1 MEPNLRAGLAIYNA
15 GDFHAAHDA
24 WEEYWLGLERDTDDE
39 QFLHG
44 LIQFTAAVHHAS
56 ERNWAGATGLA
67 DSAAAYLVDLG
78 EQYRGVD
85 LTAVRSFLGALG
97 DDPEVI
103 ERGGPPALTHDGA
116 VVELAELSFEAAA
129 VAAEVYAEDRH
140 YDESVVE
147 QAIRYAETDV
157 DAGQETSEF
166 VTFVLDFARDA
177 AHRGIVYQRLAEHVQ
192 RREQREADVDGLF
205 E

>member
-1 MEPNLRAGLAIYNA
+1 MEPHLRAGLAIYNA

-24 WEEYWLGLERDTDDE
+24 WEAHWLELERDTDDE
-39 QFLHG
+39 RFLHG
-44 LIQFTAAVHHAS
+44 LIQFTAAVHHAT

-67 DSAAAYLVDLG
+67 DSASAYLADLG
-78 EQYRGVD
+78 ERYRGVD
-85 LTAVRSFLGALG
+85 LATARSFLETLG
-97 DDPEVI
+97 SDPEVI
-103 ERGGPPALTHDGA
+103 ERRSPLALTHDGA
-116 VVELAELSFEAAA
+116 VVRLADLSFEAAA
-129 VAAEVYAEDRH
+129 VVAKVYAENRA
-140 YDESVVE
+140 YDEAVVE

-157 DAGQETSEF
+157 DAGTETSEF

-205 E
+205 D